1 MTPSLNSLLLYTK
14 LLTALVIIL
23 NIGLILL
30 LRSHISWG
38 KQLAAVAGE
47 QGKQFLK
54 SKLLLGLIFLVIA
67 INAAA
72 VFANHNMLKSIKE
85 IQKIAAEMPQR

>member
-1 MTPSLNSLLLYTK
+1 MTSSLNSLLIYTK

-38 KQLAAVAGE
+38 KQLAASVGE
-47 QGKQFLK
+47 QERQFLK
-54 SKLLLGLIFLVIA
+54 SKLLLGLILLVIA
-67 INAAA
+67 VNGAA
-72 VFANHNMLKSIKE
+72 VYANHHMLKNIKE
-85 IQKIAAEMPQR
+85 IAAEMPQR

>member
-1 MTPSLNSLLLYTK
+1 MTPSLTSLLFYTK

-38 KQLAAVAGE
+38 KQLAASAGE
-47 QGKQFLK
+47 QGRQFLK
-54 SKLLLGLIFLVIA
+54 CKLLLGLIFLVIA
-67 INAAA
+67 INAGA
-72 VFANHNMLKSIKE
+72 VYANHNMLKNIKD